1 MEWTNDRFLNMAT
14 DFTKKMLNT
23 IREGVERVKQENSI
37 VKPLPLQT
45 IVTEEDNFLTRS
57 KILMEEAEKK
67 SQKKNLNEDKDF
79 NDDKHDKSFPIT
91 KKTPQFG
98 DVRVSQEESIL
109 KTIGEQVKFNDDS
122 LLYYPDADDLVLNG
136 EIPSMNTSFQFRFND
151 PSSEGIY
158 IWSEGL
164 QLTDSNSRT
173 LGKIRD
179 AFLNWK
185 QGLVQDGDLMDKLKK
200 VCERNS

>member
-1 MEWTNDRFLNMAT
+1 MAT
-14 DFTKKMLNT
+14 DFTKQMLKT
-23 IREGVERVKQENSI
+23 IREGVEKAKKDATT
-37 VKPLPLQT
+37 VKPLVVEK
-45 IVTEEDNFLTRS
+45 INYEKDNFLTRS
-57 KILMEEAEKK
+57 KILMDEAEGKN
-67 SQKKNLNEDKDF
+67 QKKNLTEDKNDKWL

-200 VCERNS
+200 VSERN

>member
-1 MEWTNDRFLNMAT
+1 MAI

-23 IREGVERVKQENSI
+23 IREGVDRVKAEKAI
-37 VKPLPLQT
+37 VKPLPTQNV
-45 IVTEEDNFLTRS
+45 ITEEDNFLSRS

-67 SQKKNLNEDKDF
+67 IQKKNLNESKHEI
-79 NDDKHDKSFPIT
+79 NDENHEKSFPIT

-98 DVRVSQEESIL
+98 DVRVSQEEALL
-109 KTIGEQVKFNDDS
+109 KTIGEQVKLDDDS
-122 LLYYPDADDLVLNG
+122 LLYYPDAEDLILNG
-136 EIPSMNTSFQFRFND
+136 IVPTMNTSFQFRLND
-151 PSSEGIY
+151 PSSEGVY

-164 QLTDSNSRT
+164 QLTEANSRL

-185 QGLVQDGDLMDKLKK
+185 QTLVQDGDLMDKLKK
-200 VCERNS
+200 VTKNDD

>member
-1 MEWTNDRFLNMAT
+1 LEWTNDRFLNMAT
-14 DFTKKMLNT
+14 DFTKQMLKT
-23 IREGVERVKQENSI
+23 IREGVERTKVEKAT
-37 VKPLPLQT
+37 VKPLPLET
-45 IVTEEDNFLTRS
+45 VITEEDNFLTRA
-57 KILMEEAEKK
+57 KILMEEAEN
-67 SQKKNLNEDKDF
+67 QKKKLNEDKEF
-79 NDDKHDKSFPIT
+79 NDDKHEKSFPIT

-200 VCERNS
+200 VSERN